1 MKDLETDCNFK
12 IIIPDAVQNEMKE
25 RLILCEDVKKTIINA
40 QENKERFL
48 NTQNS
53 HYLTRMRI
61 DSVTYWV
68 EYEEKNNELLVHNVY
83 THRMEIVEN

>member
-12 IIIPDAVQNEMKE
+12 IIIPDDVQNEIEE

-48 NTQNS
+48 NTENS
-53 HYLTRMRI
+53 HYLARMRI
-61 DSVTYWV
+61 GNVTYWV
-68 EYEEKNNELLVHNVY
+68 EYEHKDRELLVHNVY
-83 THRMEIVEN
+83 THRMEVIEN

>member
-12 IIIPDAVQNEMKE
+12 IIIPDDVQNEMEE
-25 RLILCEDVKKTIINA
+25 RLILCEDVKKTLINA

-61 DSVTYWV
+61 GNVTYWV
-68 EYEEKNNELLVHNVY
+68 EYEDNDSELLVHNVY
-83 THRMEIVEN
+83 THRMEVIEN